1 MAEEHEGLHKVVAR
15 VISQKGTCGVG
26 HKVGDKWVIGLTTP
40 EGICQAAYSTLF
52 PAARALMLGGS
63 HYWEPD
69 PDAIMIACPDA
80 DNPVVFEVRR
90 VKE

>member
-1 MAEEHEGLHKVVAR
+1 MGEVHKVVAK
-15 VISQKGTCGVG
+15 VISQKGTCGVE
-26 HKVGDKWVIGLTTP
+26 HKVGDECVIGLTTP
-40 EGICQAAYSTLF
+40 EGICQAAYSAIF
-52 PAARALMLGGS
+52 PPARVLMLGGS

-69 PDAIMIACPDA
+69 PEAVIIACPDA